1 MNILI
6 IVIISAVAWSTLG
19 TIVYYVI
26 ESVTEIGDSDLAMF
40 GAIFAP
46 VSTIIVTGY
55 LIGIV
60 LILITQGLISRFI
73 ICLKTI
79 DKNIYNKMKGDD
91 ND

>member
-1 MNILI
+1 MNIVY
-6 IVIISAVAWSTLG
+6 IVIASAVAWSTLG

-26 ESVTEIGDSDLAMF
+26 EDIMEGDCDLAVF

-46 VSTIIVTGY
+46 VSTIIVIGF
-55 LIGIV
+55 LIGTV
-60 LILITQGLISRFI
+60 LILITHGLISRFI

-79 DKNIYNKMKGDD
+79 DYNKVKGDD